1 MTLGNTTEEMVLI
14 ALGVSASFFYL
25 LQLRA
30 QVKSLNKKVDYLTQA
45 LSATAGALERCQRGQ
60 SVVES

>member
-14 ALGVSASFFYL
+14 ALGVAFTAFYV

-30 QVKSLNKKVDYLTQA
+30 QVASLTKKVDYLTQA
-45 LSATAGALERCQRGQ
+45 LSATAGALERCQQGRT
-60 SVVES
+60 VVEE